1 MAGIKRVFQ
10 LLVGDIMEEMEVLAD
25 EEQQQGS
32 SQKLEE
38 KKLEEE
44 GKETLG
50 GLNEL
55 LALDV
60 LQVLA
65 ALQVEL
71 SSEHEKNCRAYIWFM
86 CKSHQG
92 RKCDLAWRSTII
104 QGIPGFWAEVVSF
117 LLLLGV
123 CCSGGGGGAEA
134 GAGGWVGTRA
144 QDGCWWT
151 LKEVWY
157 WETGGLQRHS

>member
-10 LLVGDIMEEMEVLAD
+10 LLVGDIMEEVEVLAD

-44 GKETLG
+44 GKETPG

-71 SSEHEKNCRAYIWFM
+71 SSEHEKNCRTYVCFM
-86 CKSHQG
+86 CRTNRRGSITWLG
-92 RKCDLAWRSTII
+92 EALSCRAFLASE
-104 QGIPGFWAEVVSF
+104 PK
-117 LLLLGV
+117 L
-123 CCSGGGGGAEA
+123 
-134 GAGGWVGTRA
+134 
-144 QDGCWWT
+144 
-151 LKEVWY
+151 
-157 WETGGLQRHS
+157 